1 MSLTLPP
8 PFIPGSTISKTSSNE
23 FAREALD
30 HPNEFAREA
39 LDHPNEFA
47 REALD
52 HPNMKGRSCT

>member
-1 MSLTLPP
+1 VFNEIQHPKTMSLTLPP

-39 LDHPNEFA
+39 LDHPN
-47 REALD
+47 
-52 HPNMKGRSCT
+52 MKGRSCT